1 MVRRRFSAK
10 IKGQVAIEAIKNDS
24 TIEELAQRFDIH
36 PTQVKAWKSDLI
48 SSAERIFDKKS
59 CNNTDKK
66 LIVEL
71 MQKIGQQS
79 VEIDF
84 LKKNFMR
91 YHKKIE

>member
-1 MVRRRFSAK
+1 MVRRRFNAK

-36 PTQVKAWKSDLI
+36 PTQVKTWKSDLI
-48 SSAERIFDKKS
+48 SGVERIFDKKN
-59 CNNTDKK
+59 CNNADKR
-66 LIVEL
+66 LVAEL

-84 LKKNFMR
+84 LKK
-91 YHKKIE
+91 IL